1 MSTIS
6 STLMDTKSKI
16 LFVFFGALVVCSTL
30 VSYYKYAV
38 RGDITFFQNEDSV
51 PDPFDI
57 VKN

>member
-1 MSTIS
+1 
-6 STLMDTKSKI
+6 MDTKSKI